1 MNGCVTDA
9 MIEVITEMVPSRAC
23 VEKAEVANA
32 RSGGYICLVSATRGA
47 KSIAL
52 FVGRRETR
60 LHV

>member
-9 MIEVITEMVPSRAC
+9 MIDVITEMVPSRAC

-32 RSGGYICLVSATRGA
+32 RSGGYICTVSTTEAA
-47 KSIAL
+47 KSGEFSANRIKTL
-52 FVGRRETR
+52 

>member
-9 MIEVITEMVPSRAC
+9 MIEVITEMVPSRAS

-32 RSGGYICLVSATRGA
+32 RSSGYRQCDAKAVSDSCLAARFT
-47 KSIAL
+47 
-52 FVGRRETR
+52 TR